1 MVLEDPSSTYERLRR
16 RTPFPLFESLQ
27 LKVFSVLSKRG
38 AVEILAL
45 LLSNPDQ
52 EFTARGIARIC
63 GIPTMSCSRILH
75 ELHGLGI
82 VKRRKIGGA
91 YLISLKEDSS
101 TTEFVKRL
109 VKACRYE

>member
-1 MVLEDPSSTYERLRR
+1 MKR
-16 RTPFPLFESLQ
+16 RTPLPLFEGMQ
-27 LKVFSVLSKRG
+27 LRVFSVLSKKG
-38 AVEILAL
+38 AVEVLAL

-82 VKRRKIGGA
+82 VNRRRIGGA
-91 YLISLKEDSS
+91 YLISLREDSS

-109 VKACRYE
+109 VKACKYE